1 MLSERC
7 RLVTFFSI
15 TAILLSYLIFT
26 QGVNDH
32 FYFDDHINLN
42 ALEKVQGESAG
53 WVISNYILGNS
64 SGPLGRPVSMAAF
77 LIDDNSWPSQAG
89 DFKRTNIKIHLV
101 IGLLVFWLS
110 FLILEAKGSRHSAVF
125 AAFAS
130 LFWLFNPL
138 HISTLYYPVQRMAQ
152 LATLFSVLSL
162 IFYVKARLADSVHHT
177 FKSVSWLIG
186 AGLSGLAALF
196 SKENAAVLPL
206 LLLVLDRFLV
216 RQGGLP
222 WSNAVIKRA
231 VITGLIAS
239 SLFVLAYII
248 FSSVSAG
255 FFEQYSR
262 RDFSPF
268 ERLLTQPQVILY
280 YLKEL
285 YLPSLYTPGI
295 YYDHWEP
302 IRSILDSAPYIIA
315 LLAIIY
321 VSVWL
326 YLRGWYSG
334 LALLFYFFAHIIE
347 STALN
352 LELVFEHRNYLP
364 SIFLGLV
371 FVDIARILKAGRF
384 YRGLALGFPVA
395 MMAVVALARGG
406 LWSDR
411 VEHSLYLA
419 SANPGSVRSNVEL
432 NNALVSRG
440 MLWEASSYLQGAL
453 EANPDSLYLRLHEVL
468 LDCQMGK
475 EKSPGVE
482 VLLAIAGETPFD
494 GRQVLGYRKL
504 MEYVYTKRC
513 QILAPDFADRLLRAH
528 LQDSLVAQTDNR
540 SLETLYSLAGRFY
553 ALYPEYTKQP
563 VNIDRAVSED
573 PEYLMSIA
581 ASLATD
587 GKYVEAL
594 RLSAEAKEIVIRRG
608 LDTPESRRLMRNID
622 AFRDTVRSDID
633 LSRAE

>member
-1 MLSERC
+1 MFSKRSG
-7 RLVTFFSI
+7 LVAFFTVI
-15 TAILLSYLIFT
+15 VTLLSYLIFV

-42 ALEKVQGESAG
+42 ALEEVQGESAD
-53 WVISNYILGNS
+53 WVISNYILRNS
-64 SGPLGRPVSMAAF
+64 SGPLGRPISMAAF
-77 LIDDNSWPSQAG
+77 LVDDNSWPSQAG

-110 FLILEAKGSRHSAVF
+110 FLVLEARGSRHSAVF
-125 AAFAS
+125 AAFVS

-162 IFYVKARLADSVHHT
+162 TFYVKARLADSVRHT
-177 FKSVSWLIG
+177 FKLVSWLIG

-239 SLFVLAYII
+239 SLFVLGYII
-248 FSSVSAG
+248 FSAVNAG

-268 ERLLTQPQVILY
+268 ERLLTQPQIILY

-285 YLPSLYTPGI
+285 FLPSLYTPGI

-302 IRSILDSAPYIIA
+302 IRSILDSSPYVIA
-315 LLAIIY
+315 LLAIIC

-334 LALLFYFFAHIIE
+334 LALLFYFAAHIIE

-371 FVDIARILKAGRF
+371 FVDIVRLLKAGRF
-384 YRGLALGFPVA
+384 YRGLALSFPVV
-395 MMAVVALARGG
+395 MMAVIAFARAG

-432 NNALVSRG
+432 NNALVSKG
-440 MLWEASSYLQGAL
+440 MLLEASSYLQGAL
-453 EANPDSLYLRLHEVL
+453 EANPGSLYLQLHEVL
-468 LDCQMGK
+468 LDCQMGRA
-475 EKSPGVE
+475 ESQGVGA
-482 VLLAIAGETPFD
+482 LLAIAGETPFD

-504 MEYVYTKRC
+504 LEYVYTKRC
-513 QILAPDFADRLLRAH
+513 QVLSPQVADRLLRAH
-528 LQDSLVAQTDNR
+528 LQDSMVAQTDER
-540 SLETLYSLAGRFY
+540 SLEVLYSLAGRFY

-563 VNIDRAVSED
+563 VNIDQAISED

-594 RLSAEAKEIVIRRG
+594 RLSAEAREILVRRDS
-608 LDTPESRRLMRNID
+608 DTPESRRMMRNID
-622 AFRDTVRSDID
+622 VFRDTVRSDID
-633 LSRAE
+633 LSKVE